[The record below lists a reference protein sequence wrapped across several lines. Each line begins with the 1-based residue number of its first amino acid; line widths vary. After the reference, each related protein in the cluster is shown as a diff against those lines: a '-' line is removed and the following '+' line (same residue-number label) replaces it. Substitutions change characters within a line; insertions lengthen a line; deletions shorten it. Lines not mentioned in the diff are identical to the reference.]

1 MTRLLQRIVAPFAA
15 LLALGSAAEAR
26 APQQAKPALWQVSDP
41 DTTIYLFGTI
51 HLLPDQTKWRSAK
64 FDEAIANSQ
73 ELVVETI
80 IDEKNPAKMMSALAS
95 LGMAKGLPPIV
106 ERVPAAKRPAL
117 QAAIKKSGVP
127 EQAFNAMKTW
137 MAAFILLNNQFKD
150 LGLSGGVE
158 GVLRSDFVAS
168 NKPIGE
174 LETNLEQLG
183 FFDKLPESAQLTLLD
198 GAISGSADMKREY
211 SGMLDSWTRG
221 DVKGIARTF
230 DRDLSTSPAMRDAL
244 IRQRNANWAK
254 WIERRMA
261 QPGAVMVAVGAG
273 HLAGTHSV
281 LALLEKD
288 GLTVRR
294 IQ

>member
-1 MTRLLQRIVAPFAA
+1 MLNLKRLFAPIAA
-15 LLALGSAAEAR
+15 LLAFVPATADAR

-106 ERVPAAKRPAL
+106 ERVSAAKRPAL

-158 GVLRSDFVAS
+158 GVLRSDFVAR

-183 FFDKLPESAQLTLLD
+183 FFDKLPESSQLTLLD

-230 DRDLSTSPAMRDAL
+230 DRDLATSPAMRDAL
-244 IRQRNANWAK
+244 IRQRNTNWAK

-288 GLTVRR
+288 GLKVRR

>member
-1 MTRLLQRIVAPFAA
+1 MSQLFRRLFASFTA

-26 APQQAKPALWQVSDP
+26 TLQQAKPALWAVSDA

-106 ERVPAAKRPAL
+106 ERVSAAKRPAL

-158 GVLRSDFVAS
+158 GVLRSDFVAR

-211 SGMLDSWTRG
+211 SGMLDAWTRG

-230 DRDLSTSPAMRDAL
+230 DRDLATSPAMRDAL
-244 IRQRNANWAK
+244 IRQRNTNWAK

-288 GLTVRR
+288 GLKVRR

>member
-1 MTRLLQRIVAPFAA
+1 MTKLFQRIAAPLAA
-15 LLALGSAAEAR
+15 LFALGSAAEAR
-26 APQQAKPALWQVSDP
+26 APQPAKPALWEVSDD

-51 HLLPDQTKWRSAK
+51 HLLPDEAKWRTPK
-64 FDEAIANSQ
+64 FDQVMTNSQ

-80 IDEKNPAKMMSALAS
+80 IDEKNPTKLMSALAS
-95 LGMAKGLPPIV
+95 LGLAKGLPPLLQ
-106 ERVPAAKRPAL
+106 RVALAKRPAL

-127 EQAFNAMKTW
+127 EQAFNGMKTW

-158 GVLRSDFVAS
+158 GVLRNDFLAR

-174 LETNLEQLG
+174 LESNLEQLG
-183 FFDKLPESAQLTLLD
+183 FFDRLPESAQLNLLD
-198 GAISGSADMKREY
+198 GAIEEHGSMKREFN
-211 SGMLDSWTRG
+211 GMLDAWTRG

-261 QPGAVMVAVGAG
+261 QPGAIMVAVGAG
-273 HLAGTHSV
+273 HLAGSSSV
-281 LALLEKD
+281 LALLQKD
-288 GLTVRR
+288 GLKVRR
-294 IQ
+294 LQ